1 MRLNMNIFQKIYQYR
16 ELLKTNVKKEIRGRY
31 KNSFLGV
38 MWSFLNPLLQ
48 LAVYSIIFGALLA
61 GGDSTYPIYIC
72 VALIPWTYFTTTI
85 TQSAFT
91 VIGNGDIIKKVYFPR
106 EILPISVVTSGAVN
120 FIISTIIILAF
131 VIFSGVGLSWYLLL
145 YPFVLLV
152 QYVLLLGISFIVSSI
167 TVYFRDLEHI
177 IGVILLAAF
186 YGTPIV
192 YKLEQ
197 LPPNL
202 QIIMQLNPMTHII
215 NGYRDIF
222 YYHQMPNMGTLSIL
236 LGISVIV
243 TIIGYFLFK
252 KLQKGFA
259 EQL

>member
-1 MRLNMNIFQKIYQYR
+1 MNVFKRIYNYR
-16 ELLKTNVKKEIRGRY
+16 ELLKTNVRKEIRGRY
-31 KNSFLGV
+31 KNSILGV

-48 LAVYSIIFGALLA
+48 LAVYAVIFGALLA
-61 GGDSTYPIYIC
+61 GGDNTYHIYIC
-72 VALIPWTYFTTTI
+72 VALIPWTYFTTSI

-91 VIGNGDIIKKVYFPR
+91 IIGNGDIIKKVYFPR

-120 FIISTIIILAF
+120 FMISTIIII
-131 VIFSGVGLSWYLLL
+131 V
-145 YPFVLLV
+145 FVLLAGLGLTKYIV
-152 QYVLLLGISFIVSSI
+152 FYPLILLIQYILLLGISFIVSSI

-177 IGVILLAAF
+177 IGIILMAAF

-197 LPPNL
+197 LPDKL
-202 QIIMQLNPMTHII
+202 QVLMQLNPMTHLI
-215 NGYRDIF
+215 NAYRDIF
-222 YYHQMPNMGTLSIL
+222 YYQQMPNLKALTVLFLISFL
-236 LGISVIV
+236 LVV
-243 TIIGYFLFK
+243 VGYFIFK